1 MSDTLILGNAA
12 LPIEPTESDLPAQGW
27 EVLVPG
33 VYWQGE
39 ADDYA
44 ASVTIDIVGVADAN
58 EFEAQ
63 FLLLP

>member
-12 LPIEPTESDLPAQGW
+12 LSIEPGAADLPAQGW
-27 EVLVPG
+27 AVLAPG

>member
-1 MSDTLILGNAA
+1 MSDTLILGNAV
-12 LPIEPTESDLPAQGW
+12 LPNAPTAADLPAAGW
-27 EVLVPG
+27 AVLAPG

>member
-1 MSDTLILGNAA
+1 MSDTLIIGNAA
-12 LPIEPTESDLPAQGW
+12 LANLPTAADFPDSVWA
-27 EVLVPG
+27 VLAPG

-44 ASVTIDIVGVADAN
+44 ASSTIDIVGVADAN

>member
-1 MSDTLILGNAA
+1 MSDTLIIGNAA
-12 LPIEPTESDLPAQGW
+12 LPIAPTAADLPAPGW
-27 EVLVPG
+27 AKLAPG
-33 VYWQGE
+33 VYWQAE

-58 EFEAQ
+58 GFEAQ

>member
-1 MSDTLILGNAA
+1 MSDTLILGNAGFSIA
-12 LPIEPTESDLPAQGW
+12 PTKSDLPDSAW
-27 EVLVPG
+27 AMLAPG

-39 ADDYA
+39 EDAYA